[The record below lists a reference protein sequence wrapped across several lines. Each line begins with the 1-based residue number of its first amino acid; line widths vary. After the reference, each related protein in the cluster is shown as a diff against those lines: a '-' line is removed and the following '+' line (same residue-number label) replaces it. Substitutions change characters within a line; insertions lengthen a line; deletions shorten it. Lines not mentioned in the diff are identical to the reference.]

1 MKKPAND
8 NDFATGAIKRAAER
22 AINETPEEALE
33 RGRRMVERYAK
44 RPDETPEDDEPGIS
58 F

>member
-1 MKKPAND
+1 MKNPAND
-8 NDFATGAIKRAAER
+8 NDLATGAIKRAAER

-33 RGRRMVERYAK
+33 RGRRMVECYAK
-44 RPDETPEDDEPGIS
+44 KPDETPEDDEPGIS